1 MDLPIDMQH
10 QAMGYDR
17 TATMFSPEGHLL
29 QVEYAEKTI
38 RLGSSSIGMICSDGV
53 FIVAD
58 KRITDRLIVQKSAN
72 KIYEID
78 SHIISSV
85 AGITS
90 DARVLVEKAQVL
102 AQQHRITYDSP
113 IEPELIIKEIANT
126 KQQFTQY
133 GGARP
138 FGVSLMVAGM
148 NGKNPELYTSDITG
162 NYFSYRANAIGE
174 NDDKIKEALREKYN
188 EDIEIKKGVKLV
200 LDIFK
205 EVQGSKF
212 DLSRFELSYIGKDEL
227 KIKRLEDSE
236 LKNFVK

>member
-1 MDLPIDMQH
+1 
-10 QAMGYDR
+10 
-17 TATMFSPEGHLL
+17 
-29 QVEYAEKTI
+29 
-38 RLGSSSIGMICSDGV
+38 
-53 FIVAD
+53 
-58 KRITDRLIVQKSAN
+58 
-72 KIYEID
+72 
-78 SHIISSV
+78 
-85 AGITS
+85 
-90 DARVLVEKAQVL
+90 
-102 AQQHRITYDSP
+102 
-113 IEPELIIKEIANT
+113 
-126 KQQFTQY
+126 
-133 GGARP
+133 
-138 FGVSLMVAGM
+138 MVAGM